1 MRREVAVGVAGCLAG
16 ALLLWDDGPWN
27 VVALAGVVAIA
38 ATRGWTRGLVG
49 VVLALAG
56 VASLPRG
63 ALLAAAGVLVAVRGP
78 RWPALGAKYEAPAAP
93 TDRDAWDALDRGE
106 DPTTMPE

>member
-1 MRREVAVGVAGCLAG
+1 MRREVAIAVVACLAG
-16 ALLLWDDGPWN
+16 AVLLWGDGPWG

-38 ATRGWTRGLVG
+38 ATRGWARALIGA
-49 VVLALAG
+49 VLAAAG

-63 ALLAAAGVLVAVRGP
+63 ALLALAGAFVAVRGP
-78 RWPALGAKYEAPAAP
+78 RWPALGARYEVV
-93 TDRDAWDALDRGE
+93 TEHDAWDALDRGE